1 MDGIRSRLFAS
12 VSTVQNDRM
21 KIDPSNDYSLSG
33 RVRSGLGQGAGFTA
47 LDWARSQF
55 IEHCGVDPHP
65 GTLNLELVE
74 PAHLETWVRARR
86 LSGIPV
92 RPDAAGACDATL
104 FAATVGNAHVAS
116 AVPAAVVL
124 PNVPGYAADQIEVIA
139 SVNLREHF
147 GVAEGEALDLRFE
160 RPHAV
165 RAAIFDVDGTL
176 LNSLDGYQL
185 AASRATAA
193 YGYEVTIEHVR
204 HALNANQP
212 FWDFVIPDG
221 EPRDEQRILDL
232 REATMRHWPDALAE
246 VVTVLPG
253 IATALE
259 MLKTAGIR
267 LAIYTGSGG
276 ESFPPLRDAGLLDLF
291 EVIVTGPEVERRKPD
306 PQGIEQCLDALGLA
320 ATDAVYVGD
329 SRVDVSASLAAGV
342 TSIAVLT
349 GAGDAASLSAAGAH
363 RVAAH
368 VGKVPDLLVPVT
380 SD

>member
-1 MDGIRSRLFAS
+1 M
-12 VSTVQNDRM
+12 STVQNDWM
-21 KIDPSNDYSLSG
+21 KIDPPNDYSLSG
-33 RVRSGLGQGAGFTA
+33 HVRSGLGQGAGFTA

-55 IEHCGVDPHP
+55 IEHCGIDPYP

-74 PAHLETWVRARR
+74 TVHLETWVQAQR
-86 LSGIPV
+86 LSGNSI
-92 RPDAAGACDATL
+92 RPGAAGACDATL
-104 FAATVGNAHVAS
+104 FAATIGNSQAAS
-116 AVPAAVVL
+116 AVPVAVVL
-124 PNVPGYAADQIEVIA
+124 PDVPGYAPDQIEVIA

-147 GVAEGEALDLRFE
+147 GVAEGEALDLHFE
-160 RPHAV
+160 RPHEV

-193 YGYEVTIEHVR
+193 YGYEVTLEHVR
-204 HALNANQP
+204 RALNTNQP

-246 VVTVLPG
+246 VVMVLPG

-259 MLKTAGIR
+259 TLKSAGIR

-291 EVIVTGPEVERRKPD
+291 EVIVTGTEVDRRKPD
-306 PQGIEQCLDALGLA
+306 PQGIERCLDRLGLEA
-320 ATDAVYVGD
+320 SDAVYVGD
-329 SRVDVSASLAAGV
+329 SRIDVSASLSAGV

-349 GAGDAASLSAAGAH
+349 GAGDAASLAAAGAH

-368 VGKVPDLLVPVT
+368 VGKVPDLLVPVG
-380 SD
+380 SS